1 MYQIK
6 YNVKINNKKISLS
19 FHDLI
24 LIVHQQ
30 MALYGP
36 CVKIVTA
43 QRNTIKI
50 NCIPPKTII
59 LHSQFHITTTC
70 HTRQEPIPF
79 LPATN

>member
-1 MYQIK
+1 
-6 YNVKINNKKISLS
+6 
-19 FHDLI
+19 
-24 LIVHQQ
+24 

-50 NCIPPKTII
+50 NCIPPNKII

-79 LPATN
+79 YQELIKENKTFLTMFYTLIGFHLV